1 MRALGFEPRQEEV
14 DRYVEKMQ
22 KNEAARAVNK
32 DAFTLE
38 ELLHVIKDK
47 LQNEDRNREIHSAFE
62 LFDTDG
68 KGYIGYDD
76 LKRVADE
83 LGENL
88 KKEELW
94 EMLREADKTSRGRV
108 TEEDF
113 KEIMKKTA
121 LY

>member
-32 DAFTLE
+32 GLYPGTFQQEPLLPDAFTLE

-94 EMLREADKTSRGRV
+94 VVSV
-108 TEEDF
+108 TF
-113 KEIMKKTA
+113 A
-121 LY
+121 